1 MQISLKTEIRS
12 LRSMVK
18 AILNGLLVMQTVT
31 EVVKIGALLRV
42 TK

>member
-18 AILNGLLVMQTVT
+18 EILNGLLVMQTVT